1 MTAPRVDFCT
11 WDGTHHL
18 ITSQPVADLTMLN
31 VFCKASLGHNAEWN
45 VPHIAVQDICP
56 ECLRA
61 FADTVPAK

>member
-11 WDGTHHL
+11 WASTHHL
-18 ITSQPVADLTMLN
+18 VAAGSLVAMCNQSPLATQSN
-31 VFCKASLGHNAEWN
+31 VYWN
-45 VPHIAVQDICP
+45 VEHIAVQDICR